1 MIKIYTVNGI
11 DCAACAA
18 KIESK
23 ISKIKGIES
32 CVISFMSKKMSIEF
46 DKGDPALLYPEIV
59 KACQKVCK
67 DTVVTER

>member
-1 MIKIYTVNGI
+1 MVKTYSVNGI

-18 KIESK
+18 KIENR

-46 DKGDPALLYPEIV
+46 DTGDPEKLYPEIV
-59 KACQKVCK
+59 KACSKVCS
-67 DTVVTER
+67 DCVVTER